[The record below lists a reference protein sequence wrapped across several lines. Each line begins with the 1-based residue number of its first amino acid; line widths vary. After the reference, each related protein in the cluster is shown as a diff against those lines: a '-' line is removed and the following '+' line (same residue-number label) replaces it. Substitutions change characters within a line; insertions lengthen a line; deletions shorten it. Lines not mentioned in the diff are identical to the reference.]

1 MIHIK
6 QLREVGVQGTISFWT
21 KLIDWPRKRKNH
33 FESEKSGQKIL
44 EEKISVHYEMKVFWD
59 KKLHNNQDVSKRTL
73 IFPFGIFVQVRG
85 GQH

>member
-1 MIHIK
+1 LIGPGK
-6 QLREVGVQGTISFWT
+6 EKTILKAKNLDKKS
-21 KLIDWPRKRKNH
+21 LKRK
-33 FESEKSGQKIL
+33 F
-44 EEKISVHYEMKVFWD
+44 SVHYEMKVFWD